1 MRPRLPGPTLAAAI
15 AICAIS
21 SAPARTQNGSS
32 PDWAQFRGPNATGI
46 AKGTKAPPIE
56 FGPAKNILWKTAVPT
71 GHSSPVFWGNRIFLT
86 AFDAEQKQLL
96 VMALDRTTGKTLWRQ
111 DVPYE
116 KLSAV
121 HPVST
126 PATATPVVDG
136 ERVYAYFL
144 NAGLVAYTLN
154 GTLAWKL
161 PLPAAE
167 VRFGSGT
174 SPVIAGD
181 LLILSRDTTADPAI
195 LAVDRRAGTIKW
207 QTAREILL
215 KVVAHA
221 SYSTPVV
228 VGDHVIVHG
237 PGSVTAY
244 DAATGEKRWW
254 VLAPST
260 GTSTPA
266 VVGDMVYVATWS
278 PFGEA
283 DQMTALP
290 DFEAVVKASDAD
302 GSGTISQAELAAA
315 KLTVFARPEVP
326 DVPGASM
333 AVPFALLDRDKS
345 GDATAPE
352 WAGFLATVSQ
362 IRAEH
367 GLLAIKSGGRG
378 DVTAT
383 NMVWREKRSVSEVPS
398 PLVYE
403 NRVYYVRNGGILT
416 CLDATTGRVV
426 YRERLGA
433 PGPYYSSPIAAG
445 GRLFIGSGDGALVV
459 LAPGDALKVLAK
471 NDLGEPIFATPAV
484 SSEGTLYV
492 RTPTSLYA
500 FAER

>member
-1 MRPRLPGPTLAAAI
+1 MRQRLSRPSLAAAI
-15 AICAIS
+15 AICAITA
-21 SAPARTQNGSS
+21 APVGTQNTAS
-32 PDWAQFRGPNATGI
+32 PDWSQFRGPNATGI
-46 AKGTKAPPIE
+46 ARGSKAPPIE
-56 FGPAKNILWKTAVPT
+56 FGPTKNVLWKTAVPA
-71 GHSSPVFWGNRIFLT
+71 GHSSPVLWGDRIFLT
-86 AFDAEQKQLL
+86 AFDAERKQLL
-96 VMALDRTTGKTLWRQ
+96 VMSLDRTTGKVLWRQ
-111 DVPYE
+111 EVPYE
-116 KLSAV
+116 KLGGV

-144 NAGLVAYTLN
+144 QVGLVAYALD

-181 LLILSRDTTADPAI
+181 LLILSRDTITDPAI

-207 QTAREILL
+207 QTAREIMT
-215 KVVAHA
+215 KVVPHS

-228 VGDHVIVHG
+228 VGDQVVVHG
-237 PGSVTAY
+237 MSNVTAY

-266 VVGDMVYVATWS
+266 VVGDMVYVGTWS

-283 DQMTALP
+283 DQMTVLP
-290 DFEAVVKASDAD
+290 DFGAALKAYDAD
-302 GSGTISQAELAAA
+302 GSGTLSQAEIAASRL
-315 KLTVFARPEVP
+315 KVFTRPEVP
-326 DVPGASM
+326 DVPGATM
-333 AVPFALLDRDKS
+333 VVPFALVDVDKS
-345 GDATAPE
+345 GDATAAE
-352 WAGFLATVSQ
+352 WAGLLATVDRMKS
-362 IRAEH
+362 EH

-383 NMVWREKRSVSEVPS
+383 NVVWREKRSLPEVPS

-416 CLDATTGRVV
+416 CLETTTGRIV

-459 LAPGDALKVLAK
+459 VAPGDALKVLAR
-471 NDLGEPIFATPAV
+471 NQLGDPIFATPAV

-492 RTPTSLYA
+492 RTPSALYA

>member
-1 MRPRLPGPTLAAAI
+1 MQRLSRPTLAAAL

-21 SAPARTQNGSS
+21 AAPAHTQNAAS

-46 AKGTKAPPIE
+46 AKGAKAPPIE
-56 FGPAKNILWKTAVPT
+56 FGPAKNVLWKTPVPS
-71 GHSSPVFWGNRIFLT
+71 GHSSPVYWGNRIFLT
-86 AFDAEQKQLL
+86 AFDAEKKQLL
-96 VMALDRTTGKTLWRQ
+96 VMGLERATGKELWRQ

-121 HPVST
+121 HAVST

-144 NAGLVAYTLN
+144 NVGLVAYTHD

-181 LLILSRDTTADPAI
+181 YLVLSRDTIVAPTI

-207 QTAREILL
+207 EVAREIMT
-215 KVVAHA
+215 KTVPHS

-228 VGDHVIVHG
+228 VGDQVIVHG
-237 PGSVTAY
+237 MGNVTAY
-244 DAATGEKRWW
+244 ESATGEKRWW

-266 VVGDMVYVATWS
+266 VVGDMVYVGAWN

-290 DFEAVVKASDAD
+290 AYEAALKAYDAD
-302 GSGTISQAELAAA
+302 GSGTLSQAEVAAS
-315 KLTVFARPEVP
+315 KLTIAVRP
-326 DVPGASM
+326 DVPAVPGTRLT
-333 AVPFALLDRDKS
+333 VPFAMLDSDKS
-345 GDATAPE
+345 GDATAAE
-352 WAGFLATVSQ
+352 WANLLATVNQ
-362 IRAEH
+362 ISAEH
-367 GLLAIKSGGRG
+367 GLLAIKTGGRG

-383 NMVWREKRSVSEVPS
+383 NVVWREKRSLPEVPS
-398 PLVYE
+398 PLVFE
-403 NRVYYVRNGGILT
+403 DHVYYVRNGGILT
-416 CLDATTGRVV
+416 CLDAATGRIV

-445 GRLFIGSGDGALVV
+445 GRLFIGSGEGALVV
-459 LAPGDALKVLAK
+459 FAPGDALKVLAR
-471 NDLGEPIFATPAV
+471 NELGEPIYATPAV
-484 SSEGTLYV
+484 SPEGTLYV
-492 RTPTSLYA
+492 RTLSALYA